1 MLSVSPMTGPV
12 VEMRLKDAEGPLAY
26 LTGTQDH
33 TLTDIRA
40 KIVENIISDGEE
52 VHNMKSHK
60 EFTQMQKLNLTFIC
74 ILLMVACGL
83 AAEEVNHDSSADSLC
98 YADTLDVYTPEPI
111 TPVDIFIDG
120 IMDKNYALC
129 DSMIAAGF
137 NLSANAD
144 EIEEF
149 SVIMIC
155 EALLGLDDAS
165 YWGNWTDEYYDEF
178 VNQEEEYLLNM
189 VMMLSHYG
197 FKAKRKDEWIYWAD
211 RWDLKRLV
219 SAIKKYLKE

>member
-12 VEMRLKDAEGPLAY
+12 VEMRLKDAEGLLAY

-52 VHNMKSHK
+52 VHNMKNHK
-60 EFTQMQKLNLTFIC
+60 EIKQMQKLSYTIII
-74 ILLMVACGL
+74 ILLFVACGL

-98 YADTLDVYTPEPI
+98 YADTLDVYTPEPS
-111 TPVDIFIDG
+111 TPAGIFFGG
-120 IMDKNYALC
+120 IMDENYGLC

-137 NLSANAD
+137 DLSANAD
-144 EIEEF
+144 EIEEYCLT
-149 SVIMIC
+149 MIF

-165 YWGNWTDEYYDEF
+165 YYGNWTDEYYDEF

-197 FKAKRKDEWIYWAD
+197 FKAKSKDEWIYWAD

-219 SAIKKYLKE
+219 SAIKQYLKE